1 MSRRSLLGL
10 ALAAAGLIFGLR
22 AWQSSSR
29 SITLR
34 YEAPPG
40 DLSVSIIDDEG
51 ARLRRVDFGSGV
63 ERQHALRLP
72 DGDYRAM
79 LKLAGRTAARPFSVR
94 EDAALLIDWR

>member
-1 MSRRSLLGL
+1 MRARTLIGLGL
-10 ALAAAGLIFGLR
+10 AAVGLILGLR

-29 SITLR
+29 AITLR

-40 DLSVSIIDDEG
+40 DLSVTIVDDEG

-72 DGDYRAM
+72 DGEYRAR
-79 LKLAGRTAARPFSVR
+79 LRVNGRTSARTFTVR

>member
-1 MSRRSLLGL
+1 MTRRSLFGLG
-10 ALAAAGLIFGLR
+10 LAAAGLIFGLR

-40 DLSVSIIDDEG
+40 DLSVAIVDDEG
-51 ARLRRVDFGSGV
+51 ARLRRIDFGSGA

-72 DGDYRAM
+72 DGDYRAL
-79 LKLAGRTAARPFSVR
+79 LKLAGRTSARPFTVR
-94 EDAALLIDWR
+94 EDAALLIDWE